1 MRPEARQ
8 RSDARIGCQV
18 DTMNGSRVKIRQVGK
33 ATYGPRE
40 GLNPPR

>member
-1 MRPEARQ
+1 MRHEARQ
-8 RSDARIGCQV
+8 RAGARIGCQV
-18 DTMNGSRVKIRQVGK
+18 DSMNSSQVKIRQVGK